1 MDLWHLKIFCKVVEL
16 RSFSKAGEAVHL
28 SQPTVSTHIKQ
39 IEEHFNTK
47 LVDRMARQAVPT
59 KAGELLYNYAHQL
72 MALYE
77 ATEAAMAEFVGHIK
91 GRLVIGGS
99 TIPGAYILP
108 RLISAFTRTYPGI
121 RISLVVS
128 DTSEIIAQ
136 TLAGRIEMGLVGA
149 RNEDRKLSQIA
160 VMDDELRLV
169 ISADHPWAKK
179 RRVPLDALA
188 TEPFI
193 LREEGSGTLRS
204 LEYQLNRK
212 GKSVA
217 EFNIVAELGSTE
229 AVRQAILNRMGI
241 SILSAIAVAND
252 VQAGRLAAIQVEG
265 LDLKRSFYLTT
276 HKQRTLSPLCQVFI
290 DFLKGGVDA

>member
-16 RSFSKAGEAVHL
+16 KSFSKAGEAVHL

-39 IEEHFNTK
+39 IEDHFNTK
-47 LVDRMARQAVPT
+47 LVDRMARQTVPT
-59 KAGELLYNYAHQL
+59 KAGELLYGYAHRL

-91 GRLVIGGS
+91 GRLIIGGS

-108 RLISAFTRTYPGI
+108 RLIGAFTKAYPGI

-136 TLAGRIEMGLVGA
+136 TLAGRVEMGLVGA
-149 RNEDRKLSQIA
+149 RTEDRKLSQFA

-169 ISADHPWAKK
+169 VPSGHPWAEKK
-179 RRVPLDALA
+179 RVRLDALA

-193 LREEGSGTLRS
+193 IREEGSGTRRS
-204 LEYQLNRK
+204 IEHQLNRK

-217 EFNIVAELGSTE
+217 EFNVVAELGSTE

-241 SILSAIAVAND
+241 SILSAVAVADD
-252 VQAGRLAAIQVEG
+252 VQSGRVAAIQVEG
-265 LDLKRSFYLTT
+265 LNLRRSFYLTT
-276 HKQRTLSPLCQVFI
+276 HKQRTPSPLCQVFI
-290 DFLKGGVDA
+290 DFMKGEMDA